1 MVPEIQQEATYQSGI
16 NGLLR
21 AAYRRDFPML
31 EMGKCK
37 TQYRKFS
44 NWYSTLDNEQSKRV
58 DELLEAEYK
67 KFFLISFNIKN

>member
-1 MVPEIQQEATYQSGI
+1 MVTEIQQEATYLFGI

-21 AAYRRDFPML
+21 AAYRRDFSML

-37 TQYRKFS
+37 TQYRNFS
-44 NWYSTLDNEQSKRV
+44 DWYFTLDNGQSKRV

-67 KFFLISFNIKN
+67 NLFFDII